1 VARAGAE
8 GTPKT
13 ATHRASPR
21 FRRVA
26 AQLARRV
33 REQRAARKW
42 TIERAAEHFGI
53 EPAHVRRIESANAN
67 PSLAILVSIAA
78 AFGLSV
84 SALLE
89 TSARDRSR

>member
-1 VARAGAE
+1 MARARTE

-21 FRRVA
+21 FRRVVS
-26 AQLARRV
+26 QLARRV

-53 EPAHVRRIESANAN
+53 EPAHVRRIESATAN
-67 PSLAILVSIAA
+67 PSLAVLVSIAA
-78 AFGLSV
+78 AFGLTIA
-84 SALLE
+84 ALLE
-89 TSARDRSR
+89 APKRER